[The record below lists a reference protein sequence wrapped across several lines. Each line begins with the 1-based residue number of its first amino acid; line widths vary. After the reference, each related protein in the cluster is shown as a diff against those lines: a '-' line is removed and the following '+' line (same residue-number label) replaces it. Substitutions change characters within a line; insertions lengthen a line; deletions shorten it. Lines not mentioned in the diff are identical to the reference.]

1 MAKMMMANK
10 TSNAIW
16 SNGAIAFKIENSTT
30 WRPKK
35 KEESI
40 QTVKFNIS
48 KFSMVQFNFD
58 KSQNSTLKL
67 CAQSKHTLHI

>member
-1 MAKMMMANK
+1 MQFEVMVPLLLKSK
-10 TSNAIW
+10 
-16 SNGAIAFKIENSTT
+16 IAQLEDL
-30 WRPKK
+30 KK

-40 QTVKFNIS
+40 PTVKFNIS